1 VPSAITQVTLASGG
15 KLLIV
20 GTSVVSDLSAFTPQK
35 GWVYVYKLENELS
48 LVCKEAVEGAIYD
61 MDAIRMPNNHLHL
74 AIAVNAFLRLYD
86 LRPLENG
93 QQMQRLCEVHQQI
106 LIYKLKHYFERGA
119 CFIMVADIMKSL
131 TIYTLRDEFGS
142 KQLQLFCR
150 DPYG

>member
-1 VPSAITQVTLASGG
+1 
-15 KLLIV
+15 
-20 GTSVVSDLSAFTPQK
+20 
-35 GWVYVYKLENELS
+35 
-48 LVCKEAVEGAIYD
+48 

-150 DPYG
+150 DPYGQWCMEMEPLGNEMYLATDSKSNLLVLKKKPLQMRRTHTTLQTEDPKIFSIFASFWVGE